1 MELTQNAKENP
12 THPFALDGLDLDLDF
27 APRVRQVEF
36 VASTSRGRGNAAL
49 ETSMRVNG
57 HGQIPD
63 FPFALARV
71 LFRP

>member
-1 MELTQNAKENP
+1 MNP
-12 THPFALDGLDLDLDF
+12 SGRA
-27 APRVRQVEF
+27 RQVEF

-49 ETSMRVNG
+49 ETSMCVNG

-63 FPFALARV
+63 FPFVLARV

>member
-1 MELTQNAKENP
+1 MRIRP
-12 THPFALDGLDLDLDF
+12 RPFAITIHDMNPSGR
-27 APRVRQVEF
+27 ARQVEF

-49 ETSMRVNG
+49 ETSMCVNG

-63 FPFALARV
+63 FPFVLARV